1 MGNYTVITFW
11 DLFLKSNSAKFSII
25 TYAFCKSTGHVLTN
39 DNIAS
44 VKNCT
49 SQNMF
54 GLMLEE
60 VNNILFVPNTYITY
74 TYHKYIIKVY

>member
-1 MGNYTVITFW
+1 
-11 DLFLKSNSAKFSII
+11 
-25 TYAFCKSTGHVLTN
+25 
-39 DNIAS
+39 
-44 VKNCT
+44 
-49 SQNMF
+49 MF

>member
-1 MGNYTVITFW
+1 M
-11 DLFLKSNSAKFSII
+11 
-25 TYAFCKSTGHVLTN
+25 TN
-39 DNIAS
+39 DNIVS

-60 VNNILFVPNTYITY
+60 VSNILFVPNTYITY